1 VVVRYNARIG
11 AGKWMEPFVH
21 RNALG
26 SNAITLTYD
35 YPYHRSNTDD
45 HIKHFIA
52 ALPEDRTT
60 TRAFILLFYRALKV
74 PGTPFS
80 VPKRLMKGVIRLGN
94 KLVVDPVFAE
104 DGAALALEQAAW
116 ERHWDNPIAELN
128 PQVKAFQE
136 LTVRKW
142 SEWLE
147 RSAGRA
153 ARRGRG
159 VNVIPCYE
167 PATRAPLGTVAVDGP
182 DAVAAAIAAARVAQI
197 AWAQRP
203 LKARLAVLQDLL
215 THVLDHADALCEVV
229 CRDAGKTREHAMMGE
244 IWPVAEK
251 LRWTIANAERHLADE
266 PVSSGLVMH
275 KSARIEYRPL
285 GVVGVICP
293 WNYPLQNVLGPVIPA
308 LAAGNGAV
316 VKVSEWVAWSSARI
330 QQIFD
335 EVLTAH
341 GVSTDLVRLV
351 NGYGETGAALVSGGV
366 DLVVFTGSVGNGRKV
381 VAGSAATLVPVI
393 AELGGK
399 DAMIVC
405 DDADLD
411 QAVHSLLAGVFINAG
426 QNCLSSE
433 RILVH
438 DGIYDRFEAAVVT
451 AVSALR
457 VGPPLGPDPVD
468 VGAIISPIQ
477 LDLIEDLVRRSV
489 AAGARVLVGGA
500 RALPEVGQFFAP
512 TVLAGVEPG
521 MPIFEE
527 ETFGPVVA
535 LCRVRD
541 DDHAVALANGTS
553 FGLSSTVF
561 SRDAARARF
570 ASGPGC
576 RRAAR

>member
-1 VVVRYNARIG
+1 
-11 AGKWMEPFVH
+11 
-21 RNALG
+21 
-26 SNAITLTYD
+26 
-35 YPYHRSNTDD
+35 
-45 HIKHFIA
+45 
-52 ALPEDRTT
+52 
-60 TRAFILLFYRALKV
+60 
-74 PGTPFS
+74 
-80 VPKRLMKGVIRLGN
+80 
-94 KLVVDPVFAE
+94 
-104 DGAALALEQAAW
+104 
-116 ERHWDNPIAELN
+116 
-128 PQVKAFQE
+128 
-136 LTVRKW
+136 
-142 SEWLE
+142 
-147 RSAGRA
+147 
-153 ARRGRG
+153 

-561 SRDAARARF
+561 SRDAARARRIGARLQAGSTLINDF
-570 ASGPGC
+570 GLTYMVQDLPFGGVKASGFGRLNGRAGLHGMCNVKAVVEDRLPMHQPTRLFPVGRADYGTYAAAIQTLYRPGVVGKL
-576 RRAAR
+576 RAAAALVGAWWKG